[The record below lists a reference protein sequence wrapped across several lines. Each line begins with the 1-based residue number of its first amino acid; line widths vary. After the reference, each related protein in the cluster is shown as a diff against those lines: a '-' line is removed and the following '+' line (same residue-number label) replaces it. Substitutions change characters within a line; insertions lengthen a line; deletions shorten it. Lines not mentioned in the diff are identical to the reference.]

1 MVDCESRILPNT
13 QLMGV
18 LLGPSLLGDYL
29 AVPLKMHTF
38 GLSLLLRIYATDKH
52 MQNTCA

>member
-29 AVPLKMHTF
+29 AVPLKTHTF